1 MLHYGIRASI
11 FNTEPGW
18 AEKVEL
24 KRNVTED
31 LFRNGQISVFRAS
44 MVKSNNN
51 WVELGENPQF
61 MLLNS

>member
-1 MLHYGIRASI
+1 MLQIGIRASV

-24 KRNVTED
+24 KKNVTED
-31 LFRNGQISVFRAS
+31 LFRSGQISVCRAS

-51 WVELGENPQF
+51 WVELGKSPNF
-61 MLLNS
+61 CC